1 MDDDKTIIA
10 ICSTVNHASTKG
22 IDAFCTKCGV
32 KVWLSDSTIKNLRST
47 YPEIDIEE
55 NPPALLCE
63 NCGLPVLIGA
73 KETEVMAPTAEQ
85 AREVISAIK
94 KLKLL

>member
-1 MDDDKTIIA
+1 MKDKIVA
-10 ICSTVNHASTKG
+10 ICSTVNSAGTKG

-47 YPEIDIEE
+47 YPERDLEVD
-55 NPPALLCE
+55 PPALLCE
-63 NCGLPVLIGA
+63 TCGLPLLLGDDAEI
-73 KETEVMAPTAEQ
+73 MAPTPEQ

-94 KLKLL
+94 KMKDA